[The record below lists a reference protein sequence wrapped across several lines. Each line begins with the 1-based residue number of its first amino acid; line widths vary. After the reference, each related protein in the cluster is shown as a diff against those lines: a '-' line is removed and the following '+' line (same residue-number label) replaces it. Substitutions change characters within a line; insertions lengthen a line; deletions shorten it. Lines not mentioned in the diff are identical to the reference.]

1 MFCCFT
7 GHRPQSFLNGCED
20 SAYIINLKTA
30 ISKVIEIAVN
40 DGFFDFYTGMAL
52 GIDTF
57 AAEEVLKK
65 RENDCRINLHAA
77 IPFEMQANSWN
88 EKDRERYYKILEKC
102 ESITYVSRHYY
113 RGCMQQRNKFM
124 VDNSERVIAV
134 WNGENKGGTAFTV
147 KYASKQKKEIHLI
160 RLADLSFDIFK

>member
-7 GHRPQSFLNGCED
+7 GHRPQSLLDSRED
-20 SAYIINLKTA
+20 SEYIINLKNA
-30 ISKVIEIAVN
+30 ISLEIEKAIS
-40 DGFFDFYTGMAL
+40 DGFFDFYTGMAQ

-65 RENDCRINLHAA
+65 QEKDNRIKLHAA
-77 IPFEMQANSWN
+77 IPCEMQANSWN
-88 EKDRERYYKILEKC
+88 KKDKERYQRILDKC

-124 VDNSERVIAV
+124 VDNSERIIAV
-134 WNGENKGGTAFTV
+134 WNGENTGGTAFTI
-147 KYASKQKKEIHLI
+147 KYATKNGKEIHLI
-160 RLADLSFDIFK
+160 RLADLSVDVF